1 MNTFKPTNYGTSY
14 YQQRRLGYSSVS
26 QNYGGANRSIINFYV
41 DPGFN
46 E

>member
-1 MNTFKPTNYGTSY
+1 MNTFKPSNYGTSY
-14 YQQRRLGYSSVS
+14 YQQGRLGYSSVS
-26 QNYGGANRSIINFYV
+26 QKYGGANRSIINLNL